1 MGRDL
6 YTRTVY
12 GSALTLQTS
21 TLAVIISLFLGSGIG
36 VISGYNGGLIDGV
49 LSRVIEV
56 LMAVP
61 SLLLSMAIIT
71 VLGFGT
77 LNIALAVAVS
87 SLATFARLSRGEV
100 MKCKNFVF
108 IEAARASRVR
118 SYNIV
123 IRHVLPH
130 IASPIIAL
138 ATLEFGIA
146 ILSVS
151 ALSFLGFGAPPPQPE
166 WGQLV
171 SEGRN
176 YIVFAWWCT
185 TLPGLVIACV
195 VLATNQLSRSFQE
208 YAGVNR

>member
-108 IEAARASRVR
+108 IEAARASGVR